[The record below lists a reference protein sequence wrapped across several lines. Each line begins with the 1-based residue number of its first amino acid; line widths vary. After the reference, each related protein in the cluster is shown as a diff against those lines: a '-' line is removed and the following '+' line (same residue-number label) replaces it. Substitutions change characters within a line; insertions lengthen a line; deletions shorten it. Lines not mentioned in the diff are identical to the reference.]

1 MHAGIDIGY
10 DSTKVIAG
18 DRQASFKSVVGTA
31 ERSRF
36 SLNGHHDSDIILNDN
51 GAAWLVGDA
60 AVTHS
65 RFINRREDAGWYQSD
80 EYRRLMLA
88 AFGQLTSGTSVK
100 LTVVT
105 GLPVAYYTTGKDELG
120 ELFSG
125 RHRLEIEG
133 RTPQQIEVAQCRVIP
148 QPFGTVLALALND
161 AGRLV
166 DREVAT
172 GPVGVV
178 DIGGKTTNLLSARG
192 LSDVSRE
199 TTSVNLGAWD
209 VVRAVREHLTTTCAG
224 LDLRDHEVMEA
235 IRQREVWYYGERVD
249 LAEVVDDKLATMAH
263 TVIATATQLWNGG
276 AGLRA
281 VLITGGGAHL
291 LGDPLRQA
299 FRHARIVDNPRYAN
313 ALGYYRLA
321 VFLAQNGR

>member
-1 MHAGIDIGY
+1 MNAGIDIGY
-10 DSTKVIAG
+10 DSTKAVSGERRSIF
-18 DRQASFKSVVGTA
+18 RSIVGTA
-31 ERSRF
+31 ERSQF

-51 GAAWLVGDA
+51 GAAWLVGDG

-65 RFINRREDAGWYQSD
+65 RFINRREDAAWYQSD

-88 AFGQLTSGTSVK
+88 AYGQLTSGTSVK
-100 LTVVT
+100 LAVVT
-105 GLPVAYYTTGKDELG
+105 GLPVAYHATGKDELS
-120 ELFSG
+120 ELFGG

-161 AGRLV
+161 AGRIV
-166 DREVAT
+166 DREVAA

-178 DIGGKTTNLLSARG
+178 DIGGKTVNLLSARG

-199 TTSVNLGAWD
+199 TTSVNLGAWN
-209 VVRAVREHLTTTCAG
+209 VVRAVREQLSTTCAG
-224 LDLRDHEVMEA
+224 LELRDHELMDA

-249 LAEVVDDKLATMAH
+249 LAEVVDDTLATMAR
-263 TVIATATQLWNGG
+263 TVISTATQLWNGG

-291 LGDPLRQA
+291 LGDSLKQA
-299 FRHARIVDNPRYAN
+299 FRHARVVKRPRYAN

-321 VFLAQNGR
+321 VFLGQNSR